1 MTKQEEEPKKNPGKS
16 KTLLDPSELDAL
28 GELINIGFGRA
39 ASALSTLVG
48 RRILLEAP
56 QLNVYPVEELGN
68 MLEKLGD
75 KDIANVHQA
84 FRGKIS
90 GDAMLLM
97 DEASASILID
107 LMAGGSGKVH
117 PMTAADR
124 EALVE
129 TGNILLNAFIG
140 SFGNLLR
147 VHISFTVPRLKVES
161 VPQMIYSFTQHTS
174 DIEYALVVKINFRLS
189 QGNVSGYMVI
199 ILGIQSL
206 EVLVNAMRTEGYL
219 L

>member
-1 MTKQEEEPKKNPGKS
+1 MTQPESDPKDNSQKP
-16 KTLLDPSELDAL
+16 KTLLNPSELDAL

-48 RRILLEAP
+48 RRIMLEAP
-56 QLNVYPVEELGN
+56 QVNVYPIMELGKI
-68 MLEKLGD
+68 LENLGARE
-75 KDIANVHQA
+75 ITNVHQI

-90 GDAMLLM
+90 GDAMLIM
-97 DEASASILID
+97 DTNSASILID
-107 LMAGGSGKVH
+107 LMAGGAGNVH
-117 PMTAADR
+117 PMTDVDR
-124 EALVE
+124 EALIE

-147 VHISFTVPRLKVES
+147 VHITFAVPSLKIES
-161 VPQMIYSFTQHTS
+161 VNHMLSSLTQDTQE
-174 DIEYALVVKINFRLS
+174 IEYALVVKINFRLS

-199 ILGIQSL
+199 VMGLQSL
-206 EVLVNAMRTEGYL
+206 EVLVDAMRREGYL